1 MVLKDIRISKDRIP
15 VQNALWIRPTGGMTF
30 KIYYPRGGDWAEM
43 LVEGTAP
50 SPEPSPD
57 PTPTP
62 EPEPTPTP
70 TPVYVKKLDCDGGK
84 VIAAKCIP
92 LKARPGNK
100 YFFADGRIKFVGK
113 SYHHRGDVGRRNRYR
128 EIYTYGFNMNGE
140 KIFGSFNGYIP
151 FLRKDNWDP
160 ILVHIRSEEY
170 YNKHKDDKER
180 IQGIEMIVLEG
191 YTIYFEVYNAHTL
204 TCDTTSPNFK
214 IIEGHLKNTAKPKMP
229 LFNGYNTYTRYV
241 FRILRYRGSR
251 VRETAKWKYACEEL
265 PNKVP
270 LSLKRQWKRIKGNKL
285 DSMLAY
291 SRQGTTDNMSAFT
304 KTFMVQQIK
313 KNRKS
318 EKVIV
323 RRHSKTIS
331 GSKGFRQAE
340 FREIDP
346 IK

>member
-50 SPEPSPD
+50 SPEPTPD

-100 YFFADGRIKFVGK
+100 YFFADGRIKFIGK
-113 SYHHRGDVGRRNRYR
+113 SYHHHGDTGRRNRYR

-170 YNKHKDDKER
+170 YNKHKDDKENNR
-180 IQGIEMIVLEG
+180 GIQVIVLEG
-191 YTIYFEVYNAHTL
+191 YTIYFDVCSAYTL

-214 IIEGHLKNTAKPKMP
+214 IIEGHLRNVAKPKMP
-229 LFNGYNTYTRYV
+229 EFNSTYKRYV
-241 FRILRYRGSR
+241 IRLLKYRGSR
-251 VRETAKWKYACEEL
+251 VRETAKWKYACGVL
-265 PNKVP
+265 PSKVP
-270 LSLKRQWKRIKGNKL
+270 LSLKRQWKLVRSEQ
-285 DSMLAY
+285 DLAEIF
-291 SRQGTTDNMSAFT
+291 RVKAQGITNNMNVFT
-304 KTFMVQQIK
+304 KTLMIQQIK

-318 EKVIV
+318 ERVIV

-331 GSKGFRQAE
+331 GSKGLRQAE
-340 FREIDP
+340 FREVNP